1 MPNKNT
7 FSIKPIKELIEKHI
21 KIIKDLNPNAIII
34 DPFAN
39 SNKLAN
45 ITNDLDTTYDTDFHL
60 DAIDFLK
67 TFDDESVDM
76 VLFDSPY
83 SPRQVSE
90 CYKNLGMTV
99 DHKTT
104 QSSYWSNLKKEISRI
119 TKKNGIVITFAWNS
133 GGIGKSY
140 GFEIKE
146 ILLVAHGGWH
156 NDTICTV
163 EEKRRNQRLNIT
175 SEIEIKEKISNLA
188 NKLIEYLYMS
198 KDFKEELK
206 KLEIKR
212 LQSDS
217 LYKDYIHHEKDIDCM
232 DLGSSILYRIKINSL
247 GTIDVE
253 LQNSKI
259 ESIQIIYK
267 EIANFKIFKY
277 ALFFNPKPIT
287 NINQVIIANPKEKLK
302 EFTQFCNEV
311 KNRYKE

>member
-1 MPNKNT
+1 MTNRINKKIYHLIVEKFENEIESEFEVIGSSKEVMT
-7 FSIKPIKELIEKHI
+7 FMKQFKDKKLNFKVNELLNSKEI
-21 KIIKDLNPNAIII
+21 KIEHKNKSKNQTYKIRKIEYRRIWRI
-34 DPFAN
+34 DPER
-39 SNKLAN
+39 
-45 ITNDLDTTYDTDFHL
+45 T
-60 DAIDFLK
+60 
-67 TFDDESVDM
+67 
-76 VLFDSPY
+76 
-83 SPRQVSE
+83 
-90 CYKNLGMTV
+90 
-99 DHKTT
+99 
-104 QSSYWSNLKKEISRI
+104 NLKGENI
-119 TKKNGIVITFAWNS
+119 
-133 GGIGKSY
+133 
-140 GFEIKE
+140 
-146 ILLVAHGGWH
+146 
-156 NDTICTV
+156 

-175 SEIEIKEKISNLA
+175 SETEIKEKISNLA